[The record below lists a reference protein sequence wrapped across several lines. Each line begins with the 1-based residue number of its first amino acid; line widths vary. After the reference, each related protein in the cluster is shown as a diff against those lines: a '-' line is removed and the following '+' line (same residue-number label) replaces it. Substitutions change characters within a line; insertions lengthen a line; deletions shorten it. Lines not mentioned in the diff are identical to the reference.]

1 MYEVLTMSE
10 QGKVGACPSRHLT
23 QVKGVLH
30 EENTTSVGH
39 DRGGGLAVR
48 ACCWAQPYYGGATAS
63 PMATATATASPTATA
78 TASPMATATA
88 TATPTATATA
98 SPTAT
103 ATATPL
109 PRTGGAPLVPLVTLA
124 ASLTLIASGVG
135 ALMLVRRRVS

>member
-48 ACCWAQPYYGGATAS
+48 ACRCGPAVLRGSHGQPHGYCYRYRQSYRYCHG
-63 PMATATATASPTATA
+63 
-78 TASPMATATA
+78 
-88 TATPTATATA
+88 
-98 SPTAT
+98 
-103 ATATPL
+103 
-109 PRTGGAPLVPLVTLA
+109 
-124 ASLTLIASGVG
+124 
-135 ALMLVRRRVS
+135 